1 MQTDFATLLNND
13 DREAIFEYFEE
24 KIEKYEWCEPLHDW
38 HENVVDSVI
47 SILFWLK
54 RTSIV
59 QFDET
64 ALYTRLDE
72 LDEKSGKFW
81 WAFTLYSPE
90 CRSSEEILEAMGG
103 GDRIFLHQQYREFFH
118 SDIFQSNTDDLCDLI
133 ELCERLKLGIEFT
146 QYSLSCWSDEKILSS
161 EPPMFFM
168 FEKDGYTNYGH
179 SYFHSTKVPI
189 ICEQEVEKSMFW
201 ITKNS
206 EVSNRFGVY
215 FIYDQSDC
223 LAYIGGSTSCIL
235 TSASEAIEQK
245 GVTNFSRIV
254 FKVPRTDGDVDI
266 YQSFFV
272 ALLNPYLNNNR
283 IETST
288 PSLQLPELK
297 DTAILIQSRI
307 KFCKLVKSYVRS
319 TRGSNRIDLKHYLVW
334 NSDNLQSFDWRSKLL
349 EQDVVVE
356 NEKEKVEGKGI
367 NVEPFVDL
375 EDRFKEN
382 TSTNFLEPIP
392 PEYFQKKGNI
402 IYLQ

>member
-1 MQTDFATLLNND
+1 
-13 DREAIFEYFEE
+13 
-24 KIEKYEWCEPLHDW
+24 
-38 HENVVDSVI
+38 
-47 SILFWLK
+47 
-54 RTSIV
+54 
-59 QFDET
+59 
-64 ALYTRLDE
+64 
-72 LDEKSGKFW
+72 
-81 WAFTLYSPE
+81 
-90 CRSSEEILEAMGG
+90 
-103 GDRIFLHQQYREFFH
+103 
-118 SDIFQSNTDDLCDLI
+118 
-133 ELCERLKLGIEFT
+133 
-146 QYSLSCWSDEKILSS
+146 
-161 EPPMFFM
+161 MFFM

-206 EVSNRFGVY
+206 EVTNQFGVY

-223 LAYIGGSTSCIL
+223 LAYIGKSVSCIL

-245 GVTNFSRIV
+245 GITNFSRIV

-266 YQSFFV
+266 YKSFFV

-283 IETST
+283 METST

-334 NSDNLQSFDWRSKLL
+334 NSGNLQSFDWRSKLL

-356 NEKEKVEGKGI
+356 NEKEKVEGEGI

-375 EDRFKEN
+375 EDRFKQN